1 LDGGLAGGPEA
12 ICSSFEDKI
21 GNFVSSEYCIYYNA
35 AFNSALAYIH
45 KIENEIV
52 TNTSTKLENP
62 HLVQAFPNPVTDNLT
77 VKVAG
82 TIQLVLLD
90 INGKVVWN
98 ENVYLQTNI
107 STQHLAKGI
116 YFLKDTQ
123 SNWGIKIIV
132 Q

>member
-1 LDGGLAGGPEA
+1 M
-12 ICSSFEDKI
+12 
-21 GNFVSSEYCIYYNA
+21 
-35 AFNSALAYIH
+35 AYIH

-62 HLVQAFPNPVTDNLT
+62 HLVKAFPNPVTDNLT

-123 SNWGIKIIV
+123 SNWGTKIIV

>member
-1 LDGGLAGGPEA
+1 
-12 ICSSFEDKI
+12 
-21 GNFVSSEYCIYYNA
+21 
-35 AFNSALAYIH
+35 LAYIH

-62 HLVQAFPNPVTDNLT
+62 HLVKAFPNPVTDNLM

-82 TIQLVLLD
+82 TTQLVLLD
-90 INGKVVWN
+90 INGKTVWN
-98 ENVYLQTNI
+98 ENVYLQTTI
-107 STQHLAKGI
+107 STQNLAKGI

-123 SNWGIKIIV
+123 SNWGTKIIV